1 MHRRRLQQAAV
12 IAWKQCWSVGPEHAV
27 PCLSQGSTATNLAAD
42 EYYYA
47 FNNTIWRRW
56 AHQKKQANDIRT
68 GQVISLQGGKQLVRV
83 TKYAYTQGQG
93 RQLGSV
99 LIEAKDVS
107 THVNVP
113 LRFKTK
119 DMVDVVRM
127 EEKKYQYLY
136 REEDTLHFMHPE
148 SFEQV
153 TVDVNMLD
161 TVDLLKEGDDAL
173 LEFYENTLISVSLPQ
188 TVSLMVSEAAPQMK
202 NATAAPQYK
211 KVRLE
216 TGAEITAPAYIKVGD
231 VCIVD
236 TSTREFVKRAS
247 SSSSS

>member
-12 IAWKQCWSVGPEHAV
+12 VAWKRWLVEPERHPLASL
-27 PCLSQGSTATNLAAD
+27 PQASAATNLATDGYSNALK
-42 EYYYA
+42 A
-47 FNNTIWRRW
+47 TIWRRW

-83 TKYAYTQGQG
+83 TKYSYTQGQG

-99 LIEAKDVS
+99 LVEAKDVS
-107 THVNVP
+107 THANVP

-127 EEKKYQYLY
+127 EEKRYQYLY
-136 REEDTLHFMHPE
+136 REEDRLHFMHPE

-153 TVDVNMLD
+153 IVDVGMLD
-161 TVDLLKEGDDAL
+161 AADLLREGDEAL

-188 TVSLMVSEAAPQMK
+188 TVSLVVAEAAPHMK

-231 VCIVD
+231 TCIVD

-247 SSSSS
+247 SS